1 MPDGTP
7 PHLLPP
13 PGLRGAVAAV
23 WGRALEQLGERDLLD
38 VADRDALD
46 RYVRAQARVEALE
59 AEHEA
64 CGSPM
69 LARRGTGGQM
79 PHPLVAMIERAD
91 AAAARFAADLQ
102 LTTAARLRT
111 GYDKPAQPRLP
122 GMPGTGAAVE
132 AGAPPKLKVVG

>member
-1 MPDGTP
+1 MSGGHHHDHIHAGHDHAP
-7 PHLLPP
+7 LPP
-13 PGLRGAVAAV
+13 GHEPRPEFRRLERAV
-23 WGRALEQLGERDLLD
+23 REL
-38 VADRDALD
+38 
-46 RYVRAQARVEALE
+46 
-59 AEHEA
+59 
-64 CGSPM
+64 
-69 LARRGTGGQM
+69 
-79 PHPLVAMIERAD
+79 LVAMIERAD